1 MPVQYDWRSAD
12 AAEVLM
18 RLDQEQFAL
27 EFLRRNPAYGKDYR
41 NTQRHIA
48 EGLLSQEA
56 GMARLARRWGLSF
69 RP

>member
-27 EFLRRNPAYGKDYR
+27 EFLRRNPAYRKDYR
-41 NTQRHIA
+41 NTQDCIA
-48 EGLLSQEA
+48 GGLLSQEA
-56 GMARLARRWGLSF
+56 GMAHLARRWGLSF

>member
-18 RLDQEQFAL
+18 QLDQEQFAV
-27 EFLRRNPAYGKDYR
+27 EFLRRNPAYKRDYHD
-41 NTQRHIA
+41 TQRRIA
-48 EGLLSQEA
+48 EGMLSDEA

-69 RP
+69 RA